1 LKKHFSQKQTG
12 HAAFADRRFI
22 GLVQI
27 VTAAVGYG
35 LLGIFGKRAYEAGM
49 QPGDLLALRFLL
61 ASAVL
66 WSYMLIAKRSALRI
80 TFRQA
85 AYSIALGVLGYALF
99 STLYFE
105 ALKGLSVSLTVL
117 LLYTYPVIVMIGSW
131 LLFKERV
138 TRGQVIALLM
148 VCVGLVALLSSNV
161 AVVKG
166 SAIALALA
174 SAVMYAAYILAS
186 GRLVA
191 SLNPLTAGLYIMTAA
206 AVALIVRAPTALWQ
220 VDKLS
225 FAAWTAVIALALIST
240 VGPMVLFLMGLEK
253 ISGTEASLLST
264 MEPVTA
270 TIAAAF
276 VLGESLSPLQL
287 LGGGLVLA
295 ALVVSSLSRQSSQIK
310 LEIIHR
316 TAQ

>member
-1 LKKHFSQKQTG
+1 MRYFRKPTG
-12 HAAFADRRFI
+12 PWTSLDRSI
-22 GLVQI
+22 MGLIQI
-27 VTAAVGYG
+27 VAAAVGYG

-49 QPGDLLALRFLL
+49 QPGELLALRFVL

-66 WSYMLIAKRSALRI
+66 WSYMLLVRRSALRI
-80 TFRQA
+80 TVRQA
-85 AYSIALGVLGYALF
+85 VYCAALGVLGYAFF

-105 ALKGLSVSLTVL
+105 ALKGLSASLTVL

-131 LLFKERV
+131 ILFREHV

-148 VCVGLVALLSSNV
+148 VCVGLVALLSGNV
-161 AVVKG
+161 TIVKG

-174 SAVMYAAYILAS
+174 SAVMYAGYILAS
-186 GRLVA
+186 GKLVA

-206 AVALIVRAPTALWQ
+206 AVALNIRAPTALWQ
-220 VDKLS
+220 VDQLS
-225 FAAWTAVIALALIST
+225 FAAWTAVVALALIST

-253 ISGTEASLLST
+253 ISGTEASMLSAL
-264 MEPVTA
+264 EPLTA
-270 TIAAAF
+270 TIAAAL
-276 VLGESLSPLQL
+276 VLGETLSPLQV

-295 ALVVSSLSRQSSQIK
+295 ALVVSSLSRRSSQMK

>member
-1 LKKHFSQKQTG
+1 
-12 HAAFADRRFI
+12 
-22 GLVQI
+22 
-27 VTAAVGYG
+27 
-35 LLGIFGKRAYEAGM
+35 
-49 QPGDLLALRFLL
+49 
-61 ASAVL
+61 
-66 WSYMLIAKRSALRI
+66 
-80 TFRQA
+80 
-85 AYSIALGVLGYALF
+85 
-99 STLYFE
+99 
-105 ALKGLSVSLTVL
+105 
-117 LLYTYPVIVMIGSW
+117 
-131 LLFKERV
+131 
-138 TRGQVIALLM
+138 
-148 VCVGLVALLSSNV
+148 V

>member
-1 LKKHFSQKQTG
+1 MSYFRKPTVRATLP
-12 HAAFADRRFI
+12 DRRII
-22 GLVQI
+22 GRIQV

-49 QPGDLLALRFLL
+49 QPGELLALRFLL
-61 ASAVL
+61 ASVVL
-66 WSYMLIAKRSALRI
+66 WSYMLVAKRGAVRI

-85 AYSIALGVLGYALF
+85 VYCAALGVLGYALF

-105 ALKGLSVSLTVL
+105 ALKGMSASLTVL
-117 LLYTYPVIVMIGSW
+117 LLYTNPVIVMIGSW
-131 LLFKERV
+131 ILFKERV
-138 TRGQVIALLM
+138 KRGQVIALLM
-148 VCVGLVALLSSNV
+148 VCIGLVALLSGNV
-161 AVVKG
+161 TIVKR

-174 SAVMYAAYILAS
+174 SAIMYAGYILVS
-186 GRLVA
+186 GKLVS

-206 AVALIVRAPTALWQ
+206 AVALNIRAPTALWQ
-220 VDKLS
+220 VDQLS

-253 ISGTEASLLST
+253 ISGTEASMLST
-264 MEPVTA
+264 VEPVTA
-270 TIAAAF
+270 TIVAAL
-276 VLGESLSPLQL
+276 VLGDTLSPLQF

-295 ALVVSSLSRQSSQIK
+295 ALVVSSLSRRSSRIK
-310 LEIIHR
+310 LEVIHR